1 MGIFRLVR
9 EARERQNGGTKVPRA
24 HCPTRC
30 QRANWLATTL
40 CASPRNGFTLLD
52 LLTASWIGI
61 VGACIGSF
69 LNVVAYRMPRHMSV
83 VWKPSHCPKC
93 DHDIRARDNVP
104 VLGWLMLRGRC
115 RDCQAPISPRYAIV
129 EAVMGTA
136 FFLLAYAELNTGGAN
151 LPRGPFAESL
161 SLAYLENPPWPLL
174 IAFAFHAT
182 LLSLLMAAA
191 LIALDEELAPVSL
204 LLFAAVVVV
213 AATLHWRF
221 DHSRPYPCA
230 GGNKAGEEAAL
241 GFAVGAILGL
251 ITGQFVTDRE
261 IGERERRRRNL
272 ALSLATV
279 GGFLGLGP
287 LATILF
293 IAAIGAGSFVLTRR
307 DRQSFFRTLP
317 AGVFAAT
324 LAYVCLWNRFAALW
338 T

>member
-1 MGIFRLVR
+1 
-9 EARERQNGGTKVPRA
+9 
-24 HCPTRC
+24 
-30 QRANWLATTL
+30 
-40 CASPRNGFTLLD
+40 LLD
-52 LLTASWIGI
+52 LLTASWFAV

-69 LNVVAYRMPRHMSV
+69 LNVVAYRMPRRMSV

-93 DHDIRARDNVP
+93 GHDIRARDNLP
-104 VLGWLMLRGRC
+104 VLGWVLLRGRC
-115 RDCQAPISPRYAIV
+115 RDCQAPISPRYALV
-129 EAVMGTA
+129 EAVMGGA
-136 FFLLAYAELNTGGAN
+136 FFLLAYVELSTGGAN
-151 LPRGPFAESL
+151 LPGGPIASPL
-161 SLAYLENPPWPLL
+161 SLASLENPPWPLL

-182 LLSLLMAAA
+182 LLCLLMAAA
-191 LIALDEELAPVSL
+191 LIALDEELAPVTL

-213 AATLHWRF
+213 AATLHWGL

-230 GGNKAGEEAAL
+230 GGKKAGEEAAL

-272 ALSLATV
+272 ALSLATT

-293 IAAIGAGSFVLTRR
+293 LAAIGTGSFVLTRG
-307 DRQSFFRTLP
+307 DRRAFFRTLP